1 MPNGVMDNIYDTL
14 DDSPVVGVALIVS
27 TVLYARS
34 RCEAES
40 CAPVQK
46 PLTLV
51 AAGVPHHRAGRSYL
65 ISERVH
71 RPGDWHLLSRY
82 VSLFAFFFRS
92 RSMRWRMTHKAANKQ
107 MNVHTN
113 LIRVWL

>member
-40 CAPVQK
+40 C
-46 PLTLV
+46 
-51 AAGVPHHRAGRSYL
+51 
-65 ISERVH
+65 
-71 RPGDWHLLSRY
+71 LLSR
-82 VSLFAFFFRS
+82 SL
-92 RSMRWRMTHKAANKQ
+92 
-107 MNVHTN
+107 
-113 LIRVWL
+113 